1 MMYKMFIA
9 IWKMSNMKELNKINN
24 ELKGY
29 VNEANFISNKCR
41 NKIIKILGEEFG
53 IEFVLDNYANVD
65 VKILED
71 GSIEMRGDKYKTPH
85 KINDLSDI
93 EERYNNFKV
102 KADKILKKKNSN
114 KNSKKDIDNI
124 INLFVILGILII
136 FLFVIFILLNSFL
149 SGDYY
154 HMLWLMVFILP
165 LFVPKLKDN
174 LIARIEQA
182 RNYLKRRFKK

>member
-1 MMYKMFIA
+1 MT
-9 IWKMSNMKELNKINN
+9 ELNKINN
-24 ELKGY
+24 ELKRY

-41 NKIIKILGEEFG
+41 NKLIMILGEEFG
-53 IEFVLDNYANVD
+53 IKFELDNYANID

-71 GSIEMRGDKYKTPH
+71 GSIEMRGDKYKPPY
-85 KINDLSDI
+85 KIKDISEI

-102 KADKILKKKNSN
+102 KADKLLKKNDNN

-124 INLFVILGILII
+124 INLFVILGILMI

-165 LFVPKLKDN
+165 LFVPKLKHN
-174 LIARIEQA
+174 LKQRIEQA
-182 RNYLKRRFKK
+182 KNYLKRKFKK

>member
-1 MMYKMFIA
+1 
-9 IWKMSNMKELNKINN
+9 MKELNKINN

-93 EERYNNFKV
+93 APN
-102 KADKILKKKNSN
+102 
-114 KNSKKDIDNI
+114 
-124 INLFVILGILII
+124 G
-136 FLFVIFILLNSFL
+136 
-149 SGDYY
+149 
-154 HMLWLMVFILP
+154 H
-165 LFVPKLKDN
+165 
-174 LIARIEQA
+174 
-182 RNYLKRRFKK
+182 

>member
-1 MMYKMFIA
+1 
-9 IWKMSNMKELNKINN
+9 MSNMKELNKINN
-24 ELKGY
+24 ELKCY

-93 EERYNNFKV
+93 EERYYNFKV

-182 RNYLKRRFKK
+182 KNYLKRRFKK